1 MDLTTYYDLMRYLE
15 NKSYPVGYTEE
26 QQKKIR
32 QQSKHFL
39 IINGILYKKNR
50 RREPTTPLRVLKE
63 NEIEAVMTS
72 IHSDLLAGQFGLDE
86 NNKKIDNRYFWNG
99 MGTDI
104 KNFIR
109 TC

>member
-15 NKSYPVGYTEE
+15 NESYPVRYTEE
-26 QQKKIR
+26 QQKKIC

-72 IHSDLLAGQFGLDE
+72 IHSDLLAGHFGFDGTYQQ
-86 NNKKIDNRYFWNG
+86 IAIRY
-99 MGTDI
+99 
-104 KNFIR
+104 
-109 TC
+109 